1 MQEEVNRPLHPGIF
15 YSCYHQ
21 VSRDGEHFVP
31 EHTLSFVTA
40 GSLMLSDGTREYPS
54 QEGRLRFIRR
64 NQLLKFIKYPPA
76 NDTFKSISIYLNQ
89 EVLKDFS
96 LTHGINAG
104 IKTQQPAIID
114 LEKNELT
121 DTYMDAVVG
130 YQEAGHFNNKAL
142 EKVKIQEGILLLL
155 QLHPGLKDVLFDFT
169 DPHKINLE
177 AFMNQSYQFN
187 VKLDRFA
194 YLTGRSLA
202 TFKRD
207 FEKIFN
213 TPPRKWLQKRR
224 LQRAHYLIVNE
235 GKTAS
240 DIYLDVGFEDLTHFS
255 HAFKKEYGYSP
266 KRARGN

>member
-1 MQEEVNRPLHPGIF
+1 M
-15 YSCYHQ
+15 
-21 VSRDGEHFVP
+21 
-31 EHTLSFVTA
+31 
-40 GSLMLSDGTREYPS
+40 
-54 QEGRLRFIRR
+54 
-64 NQLLKFIKYPPA
+64 
-76 NDTFKSISIYLNQ
+76 
-89 EVLKDFS
+89 
-96 LTHGINAG
+96 HGINAG

-266 KRARGN
+266 KRAGGN